1 MLKESCVSLMIS
13 FFADKGIVTYLL
25 KVLGKVFFKTMKLPL
40 AANLSI
46 IIVRSRFR
54 GGVGVCC

>member
-1 MLKESCVSLMIS
+1 MIS